1 MNGRV
6 EIYAV
11 ETGYDGPKIEGLKL
25 EHTWAS
31 TEIGPHNWNCFGRGR
46 EINHLGGT
54 RPLGTATG
62 NIEWMAAVYDPNA
75 EGREGRDDNPAAAG
89 CVELYH
95 GVCQN
100 ATNRILAMTEENADV
115 SKAAANEIVVLTFG
129 KYGFGVSAFIERLK
143 ASAERLNKANPGSV
157 SDEELNR
164 TLENIRQ
171 GTTVKAEFDALTD
184 DMPVVRAAILAR
196 TTEAQRQEFV
206 KEYMAFQQRRAD
218 AFAAIDKD
226 CLPHHD
232 ARGKMGEF
240 LGKELGAFLEKLRA
254 KIGPEAYDKALKVLP
269 QNVWNLIERIK

>member
-1 MNGRV
+1 MNGKV
-6 EIYAV
+6 EIYAT
-11 ETGYDGPKIEGLKL
+11 ETGYDCPGITGIKL
-25 EHTWAS
+25 DHVWVS
-31 TEIGPHNWNCFGRGR
+31 TEVGPHNWNCFGRGR
-46 EINHLGGT
+46 EKNHENGT

-62 NIEWMAAVYDPNA
+62 NIDWMAAVYGTEA
-75 EGREGRDDNPAAAG
+75 EGRNGRDNNPAAAG

-100 ATNRILAMTEENADV
+100 AANRILAMTEENADV
-115 SKAAANEIVVLTFG
+115 SDAAANEIVVLTFG
-129 KYGFGVSAFIERLK
+129 KYGFGVDAFTELLK
-143 ASAERLNKANPGSV
+143 NAAESLNNRKPGSV

-184 DMPVVRAAILAR
+184 GIPVIRAAILAR

-206 KEYMAFQQRRAD
+206 KEYAGFQQRRAD

-226 CLPHHD
+226 RLPHHD

-240 LGKELGAFLEKLRA
+240 MKRELGAFLEKLRA
-254 KIGPEAYDKALKVLP
+254 QIGPEAYDKALKVLP
-269 QNVWNLIERIK
+269 QNAWNLIEHIK